1 MKNVYIP
8 DSLFNTLYKL
18 NDVTI
23 NIIYRDWIHSNM
35 TLSGF
40 PITLAFLLAAAST
53 EITKQPVPEIQ
64 LLFFWL
70 IQMVITKLLLSFK
83 VVGTFLMARK

>member
-1 MKNVYIP
+1 
-8 DSLFNTLYKL
+8 
-18 NDVTI
+18 
-23 NIIYRDWIHSNM
+23 M

-70 IQMVITKLLLSFK
+70 NLNGNYKIIIIIQSLWDISDGKK
-83 VVGTFLMARK
+83 VKKTQQRRLRNL

>member
-1 MKNVYIP
+1 
-8 DSLFNTLYKL
+8 
-18 NDVTI
+18 
-23 NIIYRDWIHSNM
+23 M

-64 LLFFWL
+64 LLFFL
-70 IQMVITKLLLSFK
+70 INSNGNYKIIIIIQSLWDISDGKK
-83 VVGTFLMARK
+83 VKKTQQRRLRNL